1 MENNLN
7 EIVRQNII
15 TYMNQKKVSLKDII
29 NITEKINKSTV
40 YHYVSG
46 KRKISLNSLFDFSK
60 ALNINIKDLFDEET
74 YYKFKDT
81 YKKPYKKYINI
92 NINYQEMNE
101 RDRIIYFYRKLSENK
116 KTLQQLGD
124 EFNISRERV
133 RQIQNQYEQKY
144 ILGENNG

>member
-1 MENNLN
+1 MEDDMN

-15 TYMNQKKVSLKDII
+15 TYMNQKNISTIDII
-29 NITEKINKSTV
+29 KKKDDVSSYSV
-40 YHYVSG
+40 YRCLNGS
-46 KRKISLNSLFDFSK
+46 RKISLKLCNFF
-60 ALNINIKDLFDEET
+60 AETINVKIKDLFDEET

-81 YKKPYKKYINI
+81 YKKPYKKYINV
-92 NINYQEMNE
+92 NIDYEKMNE

-133 RQIQNQYEQKY
+133 RQIENQYEQKY
-144 ILGENNG
+144 ILGEKNG